1 MNKRV
6 IVMELL
12 LKWFHYKQILFFPE
26 DGTYLVGILIF
37 SLLWLSCST
46 SHSSV
51 DRLDCVG
58 QGAITQQLGRCIG
71 ISSIEY
77 RDPV

>member
-37 SLLWLSCST
+37 SFILVKLLHISLQCG
-46 SHSSV
+46 SS
-51 DRLDCVG
+51 
-58 QGAITQQLGRCIG
+58 
-71 ISSIEY
+71 
-77 RDPV
+77 